1 MLIKIAA
8 EPFDAPALPLSSL
21 GSVIRVAPLQSP
33 DPRARFEDM
42 VRQYGRLIAAV
53 VARVGGARTS
63 LVRDDIHQQVLIG
76 LWRQVE
82 REQTIEH
89 PASYLYRAAVRETVR
104 ALRREAA
111 REAEPLEDVACPRA
125 QGSDDPYQAMAAREQ
140 ASCLEAGLLAL
151 APDRGR
157 AVRGHLQ
164 GFDVTEIMRHHG
176 WTYQKT
182 RNLIARGMAD
192 LRRALIEKGLH
203 A

>member
-1 MLIKIAA
+1 MLIKNAA
-8 EPFDAPALPLSSL
+8 EPFDAPALPLASL
-21 GSVIRVAPLQSP
+21 GSVSRVPPLQSP
-33 DPRARFEDM
+33 DPRVRFEDM

-125 QGSDDPYQAMAAREQ
+125 QSADDPYQTMAAREQ

-164 GFDVTEIMRHHG
+164 GFDVTEIMRLHG

-192 LRRALIEKGLH
+192 LRRALLEKGLH